1 MGEIIDYALK
11 QKSVRGVTF
20 QPTQL
25 AGRTEMMAQNLKKLH
40 FTEVR
45 RKIVE
50 QSNVFYQRRFN
61 PSSV

>member
-25 AGRTEMMAQNLKKLH
+25 AGRTENDGTKSEKLPLPKC
-40 FTEVR
+40 VG
-45 RKIVE
+45 KL
-50 QSNVFYQRRFN
+50 
-61 PSSV
+61 